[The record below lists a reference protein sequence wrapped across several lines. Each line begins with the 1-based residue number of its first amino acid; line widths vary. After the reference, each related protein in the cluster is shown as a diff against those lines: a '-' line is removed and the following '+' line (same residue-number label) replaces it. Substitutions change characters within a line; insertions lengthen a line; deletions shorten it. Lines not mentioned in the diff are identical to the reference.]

1 MESWARPD
9 AWKKVPAAGP
19 ETAGKLPRERAQRP
33 VVIGDR
39 LVTCPRRVELFIT
52 GERKSGQGLHE
63 PGKLDVIIIDLAF
76 ASLNSTRNGAGKE
89 SDSRH
94 G

>member
-1 MESWARPD
+1 MPARPD
-9 AWKKVPAAGP
+9 AWKKVPAAGS
-19 ETAGKLPRERAQRP
+19 GKLALAEGSTSG
-33 VVIGDR
+33 GDR
-39 LVTCPRRVELFIT
+39 LAMCPRRVELFIT

>member
-1 MESWARPD
+1 VDPSRRLE
-9 AWKKVPAAGP
+9 KGP
-19 ETAGKLPRERAQRP
+19 RGRFPGTAGKLALGEGSTS
-33 VVIGDR
+33 GDR

-52 GERKSGQGLHE
+52 GERKSGQRLHE

>member
-1 MESWARPD
+1 VDPSRRLE
-9 AWKKVPAAGP
+9 KGP
-19 ETAGKLPRERAQRP
+19 RGRFLRLLGSLPRERAQRP
-33 VVIGDR
+33 VVIGER

-52 GERKSGQGLHE
+52 GERRSGQGLHE

>member
-1 MESWARPD
+1 
-9 AWKKVPAAGP
+9 VGP
-19 ETAGKLPRERAQRP
+19 SRRLEKGPRGRFLRLLGSLPRERAQRP
-33 VVIGDR
+33 VVVGDR
-39 LVTCPRRVELFIT
+39 LVTCPRIIA